1 VNLSSLPDRSECPGG
16 VSKDIANPKPGL
28 PRAHPKFVEGS
39 SAQKLRIK
47 VSTTKNNTLS
57 LWSAVIINAN
67 IIIGSGVFINTAELA
82 KRAGLLGGL
91 SYAIVGLILLP
102 LILSFMKL
110 LELYPSGG
118 FYAFCSASI
127 HPLAGF
133 INTWCYFFAK
143 LSSAALSIH
152 IFTLL
157 TQKTFPVLTCINPL
171 YFDVI
176 ILALLLGLNM
186 LNVRTGSKIQSWI
199 MLFKLFPLFFV
210 IGSGI
215 FLLNSN
221 NITPVNAL
229 WSGIPSAIPLV
240 LYALLGFEIA
250 CAISRNLENPKV
262 DGPRAIIIS
271 YSAVIVLFVL
281 YQTFFYG
288 ILGTDL
294 ATQADYRG
302 TFPLLISKF
311 GMSTHMG
318 TVLAHTIHLAI
329 ATSALSAAFGIIYA
343 NMWNLYSLAELG
355 HTVVPRIV
363 MKHNR
368 FNIPFVCVLA
378 QGAIML
384 FYLFVIYG
392 ETTTFQQLSAFGA
405 TVTYAISILGLLA
418 TLYKN
423 NRSLLIPVLG
433 LANCALLLSMS
444 LYAMWITN
452 NPIPLQLFVGIM
464 ACGILMYAVSKKS

>member
-1 VNLSSLPDRSECPGG
+1 MS
-16 VSKDIANPKPGL
+16 VS
-28 PRAHPKFVEGS
+28 
-39 SAQKLRIK
+39 
-47 VSTTKNNTLS
+47 KNNTLS

-67 IIIGSGVFINTAELA
+67 IIIGSGVFINTTELA

-102 LILSFMKL
+102 LILSFVKL
-110 LELYPSGG
+110 LEIYPSGG
-118 FYAFCSASI
+118 FYSFCSTSL
-127 HPLAGF
+127 HPFVGF

-152 IFTLL
+152 IFVLL
-157 TQKTFPVLTCINPL
+157 TQKTFPALTCINAL
-171 YFDVI
+171 TFDLI
-176 ILALLLGLNM
+176 ILGALLALNM

-210 IGSGI
+210 IASGI
-215 FLLNSN
+215 FLFNSN
-221 NITPVNAL
+221 NITPLDAL

-240 LYALLGFEIA
+240 LHALLGFEIA

-262 DGPRAIIIS
+262 NGPRAILIS
-271 YSAVIVLFVL
+271 YSVVIVLFVL
-281 YQTFFYG
+281 YQTLFYG

-302 TFPLLISKF
+302 AFPLLISKF
-311 GMSTHMG
+311 GITEHMR
-318 TVLAHTIHLAI
+318 TVVAHIIHLAI

-343 NMWNLYSLAELG
+343 NMWNLYSLAELH
-355 HTVVPRIV
+355 HTIAPTVIV
-363 MKHNR
+363 QRNR
-368 FNIPFVCVLA
+368 FNIPFICVLA

-384 FYLFVIYG
+384 LYLLVISG

-405 TVTYAISILGLLA
+405 TMTYSLSILGLLA
-418 TLYKN
+418 TFYQHNK
-423 NRSLLIPVLG
+423 SLWIPILG
-433 LANCALLLSMS
+433 LVNCALLLSAS
-444 LYAMWITN
+444 LYAMWVTN

-464 ACGILMYAVSKKS
+464 TCGIVMYTISERAKKNIS